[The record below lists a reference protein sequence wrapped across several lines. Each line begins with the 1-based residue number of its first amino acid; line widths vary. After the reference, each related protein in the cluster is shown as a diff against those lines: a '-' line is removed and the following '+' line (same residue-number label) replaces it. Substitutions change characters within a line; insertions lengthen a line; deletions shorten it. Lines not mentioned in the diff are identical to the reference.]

1 MLLALNVALP
11 VRRCRAVVCGR
22 RWLGDAARALAGIV
36 AGLLA
41 AAGVRRPLG
50 VCTLWRGVVTPTAP
64 PPATALTE
72 A

>member
-22 RWLGDAARALAGIV
+22 RWLGDAARALAGIM
-36 AGLLA
+36 AGLL

-50 VCTLWRGVVTPTAP
+50 VCTLWRGVVTPAAP
-64 PPATALTE
+64 PAALALTE